1 MIIFIGME
9 SFFAENSHWVSSILI
24 NCDQYAACGG
34 KPICNADKE
43 QNPIIDPVGR
53 QLCSPLS
60 APPTA
65 RHSASS
71 CCMLCA
77 NMWLIA
83 GLCQKCRSTKTLAA
97 VSLPT
102 RHTHQTLPVA
112 VTMCHFKASC
122 LCSPSLYIYLYVS
135 LLLFQ
140 SVVSVGSVWIAE
152 QNCSKLKRRTQQG
165 VNLTRVLLCHL
176 SALLRLLRLHC
187 TAPLPC
193 RFNDIWGFYAG
204 TMC

>member
-1 MIIFIGME
+1 MQLTGG
-9 SFFAENSHWVSSILI
+9 SRFAMQTKSKI
-24 NCDQYAACGG
+24 
-34 KPICNADKE
+34 
-43 QNPIIDPVGR
+43 
-53 QLCSPLS
+53 QLLTQLAGSCSPLS
-60 APPTA
+60 VPPTA

-71 CCMLCA
+71 CCMCA

-122 LCSPSLYIYLYVS
+122 LCSPSLYIFICLS
-135 LLLFQ
+135 
-140 SVVSVGSVWIAE
+140 SPVSVCCLCEFRLNCRTELQQTQTSDPTGCQPNSGAALSSVCFAPAPAA
-152 QNCSKLKRRTQQG
+152 T
-165 VNLTRVLLCHL
+165 LCH
-176 SALLRLLRLHC
+176 RLC

>member
-1 MIIFIGME
+1 MQLTGG
-9 SFFAENSHWVSSILI
+9 SRFAMQTKSKI
-24 NCDQYAACGG
+24 
-34 KPICNADKE
+34 
-43 QNPIIDPVGR
+43 
-53 QLCSPLS
+53 QLLTQLAGSCTPLS
-60 APPTA
+60 APP
-65 RHSASS
+65 
-71 CCMLCA
+71 MCA

-122 LCSPSLYIYLYVS
+122 LCSRSLSIYLYVS

-140 SVVSVGSVWIAE
+140 SAVCVGSVWIAE

-165 VNLTRVLLCHL
+165 VNLMRPQLGCCSVICLLC
-176 SALLRLLRLHC
+176 SGSC
-187 TAPLPC
+187 GYTAPLLFHVDSMTFEAFMPGQC
-193 RFNDIWGFYAG
+193 ANCARSVEVQTIFGTVYKMKFNCIASRRNNLHS
-204 TMC
+204 